1 MSFAGQTQE
10 LSQSRYFHVLSLRF
24 AHRAAA
30 ALLARFSAPG
40 WQSASPCAHCL
51 PSRPIGSKDCGSA
64 MSTLLR
70 VRSAWTRAKDFRKTW
85 QNVCCAA
92 GVGKIVCVTHGT
104 EQCDCTA
111 ETRESKYTG
120 RIVHD
125 LRRSAARALRRAGVS
140 ENVVMA
146 IGGWKTRRR
155 A

>member
-1 MSFAGQTQE
+1 MRFAGQTQE
-10 LSQSRYFHVLSLRF
+10 LSQSRYFDVLSLRF

-30 ALLARFSAPG
+30 ALLARFSALG

-51 PSRPIGSKDCGSA
+51 PWRIASALGQLLKACVNGKESDASLFTREDGSA
-64 MSTLLR
+64 
-70 VRSAWTRAKDFRKTW
+70 VKDFCKTW
-85 QNVCCAA
+85 QNVRCAA

-146 IGGWKTRRR
+146 IGG
-155 A
+155 